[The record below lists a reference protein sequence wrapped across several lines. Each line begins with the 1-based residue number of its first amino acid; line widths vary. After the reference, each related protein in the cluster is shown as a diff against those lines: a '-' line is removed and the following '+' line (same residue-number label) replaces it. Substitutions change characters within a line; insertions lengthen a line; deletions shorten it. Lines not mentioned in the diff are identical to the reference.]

1 MPGQSDSHGRYE
13 AQLIFRSFLSLFIC
27 VHRWQYFGLGL
38 QLQIA
43 NRKLQISNVPVALL
57 AGGLATR
64 LRPHTE
70 KIPKAL
76 VELAGKPFIDHQLEL
91 LYQNGIRKVVFC
103 LGYLG
108 EMVEQHLGDGS
119 RLGMQLTYAYDGDKL
134 LGTGGALR
142 RAAHLLDETFWVMY
156 GDSYMDIDYAAV
168 LNDFASRNVLGLMTV
183 FKNKDQFDRSN
194 VVFENGRLIRY
205 DKKHQTP
212 EMHYIDY
219 GVAILRREALDRI
232 PRDQPYDL
240 ATLYTQLV
248 AEGQMTGFE
257 VTNRFYEIG
266 TPTSLEEARRYLET
280 RAQM

>member
-1 MPGQSDSHGRYE
+1 MGFIKRLDVFNASLNPG
-13 AQLIFRSFLSLFIC
+13 F
-27 VHRWQYFGLGL
+27 

-43 NRKLQISNVPVALL
+43 NRKLQISDVPVALL

-91 LYQNGIRKVVFC
+91 LHQNGIRKVVFC

-108 EMVEQHLGDGS
+108 EMVERHLGEGS
-119 RLGMQLTYAYDGDKL
+119 RFGMQLRYAYDGEKL

-142 RAAHLLDETFWVMY
+142 RAAHLLDGTFWVMY

-168 LNDFASRNVLGLMTV
+168 LHDFASRNVLGLMTV
-183 FKNKDQFDRSN
+183 LKNNDQWDRSN
-194 VVFENGRLIRY
+194 VVFENGQLIRY
-205 DKKHQTP
+205 DKKNQTHD
-212 EMHYIDY
+212 MRHIDY

-232 PRDQPYDL
+232 PPDQPYDL

-248 AEGQMTGFE
+248 AEGQMSGFE

-266 TPTSLEEARRYLET
+266 TPTSLDEARRYLET
-280 RAQM
+280 RAGQTPPTSSPPGRGQG